1 MREIDASKARN
12 TFSLMLDQVEAGTQ
26 ITITRRGEP
35 VAKLVPFGRGID
47 QKKAV
52 NQADAL
58 AAVLRMKEL
67 RKGITLGGIAIKD
80 LINDGR

>member
-26 ITITRRGEP
+26 ITITRRGKP
-35 VAKLVPFGRGID
+35 IAKLVPFDRGID
-47 QKKAV
+47 QKKGV

-58 AAVLRMKEL
+58 AAVFRMKEL